1 MRNATRLS
9 ALAGLLLA
17 AAPAAAADLKLGY
30 VDFQRALN
38 EVEQGKVAKASLQKD
53 FAEKQKVLDK
63 DKADLEKMQADFEK
77 QVAVLSEE
85 AKRDR
90 AMEIQRR
97 MNDAQGRLLGFQKEL
112 QDREREATRAI
123 FEKMEALVR
132 EISEAEAF
140 TIVFEK
146 NNAGIIVAPPSLDL
160 TNELI
165 RKYNARYKA
174 NEAAPEKKVEKKAE
188 KKKEEKKE
196 EKKVEPKKAAEPAKG
211 AEGK

>member
-1 MRNATRLS
+1 MRTLPFLP

-17 AAPAAAADLKLGY
+17 AAPASAADLKLGY

-38 EVEQGKVAKASLQKD
+38 EVEQGKVAKATLQKD

-63 DKADLEKMQADFEK
+63 DKADLEKMQKEFEA

-85 AKRDR
+85 AKRDK
-90 AMEIQRR
+90 AMEIQKR
-97 MNDAQGRLLGFQKEL
+97 MNDAQGRLMGFQKEL
-112 QDREREATRAI
+112 SERERDATRAI
-123 FEKMEALVR
+123 FEKMEALVK
-132 EISEAEAF
+132 EIADAEGF
-140 TIVFEK
+140 TVVLEK

-174 NEAAPEKKVEKKAE
+174 AEAAAEKKPEKKAAAE
-188 KKKEEKKE
+188 KKKDEKKA
-196 EKKVEPKKAAEPAKG
+196 EPKKAAE
-211 AEGK
+211 GK

>member
-1 MRNATRLS
+1 MRTATVLP
-9 ALAGLLLA
+9 ALAALLLA

-38 EVEQGKVAKASLQKD
+38 EVEQGKVAKANLQKD

-97 MNDAQGRLLGFQKEL
+97 MNEAQGRLMGFQKEL
-112 QDREREATRAI
+112 SDREREATRAI

-146 NNAGIIVAPPSLDL
+146 NNAGIIVAPASLDL

-165 RKYNARYKA
+165 RKYNTRYKVG
-174 NEAAPEKKVEKKAE
+174 EGAAVEKKAE
-188 KKKEEKKE
+188 KKAEKKKD
-196 EKKVEPKKAAEPAKG
+196 EKKAEPKKAAE
-211 AEGK
+211 GK

>member
-1 MRNATRLS
+1 MRTIAVVP

-17 AAPAAAADLKLGY
+17 AAPAAADVKIGY

-38 EVEQGKVAKASLQKD
+38 EVEQGKAAKASLQKD
-53 FAEKQKVLDK
+53 FADKQKVLDK

-77 QVAVLSEE
+77 QATVLSDE
-85 AKRDR
+85 AKRDK

-97 MNDAQGRLLGFQKEL
+97 MNEAQGRLVSFQKEL
-112 QDREREATRAI
+112 SEREREATRVI
-123 FEKMEALVR
+123 FEKMDGLVR
-132 EISEAEAF
+132 EISDAEGF

-165 RKYNARYKA
+165 RKYNARYKVGA
-174 NEAAPEKKVEKKAE
+174 HEGAEKKAD
-188 KKKEEKKE
+188 KKKE
-196 EKKVEPKKAAEPAKG
+196 AAKPAAKPAG
-211 AEGK
+211 GK

>member
-1 MRNATRLS
+1 MRNATVLP
-9 ALAGLLLA
+9 ALAALLLA

-38 EVEQGKVAKASLQKD
+38 EVEQGKVAKANLQKD

-63 DKADLEKMQADFEK
+63 DKSDLEKMQADFEK

-97 MNDAQGRLLGFQKEL
+97 MNDAQGRLMGFQKEL
-112 QDREREATRAI
+112 SEREREATRAI

-146 NNAGIIVAPPSLDL
+146 NNAGIIVAPASLDL

-165 RKYNARYKA
+165 RKYNARYKVG
-174 NEAAPEKKVEKKAE
+174 EGAAVEKKAE
-188 KKKEEKKE
+188 KKVEKKKD
-196 EKKVEPKKAAEPAKG
+196 EKKAEPKKAAE
-211 AEGK
+211 GK